1 VGAVA
6 RAVWGAAAVSAAAFA
21 VQGGEYSTT
30 DLRAQR
36 ARRAALLAEVDT
48 LSRVVDSLRGL
59 ERRLRADPA
68 LQERVAREEFGM
80 VRGDKELLYRFAEP
94 PAAGPAAGT
103 AAPGGA
109 AAPPRT
115 ERGAGG

>member
-1 VGAVA
+1 VGLVA
-6 RAVWGAAAVSAAAFA
+6 RVVVAGAAAAAAAFA

-48 LSRVVDSLRGL
+48 LTHVVDSLRTL
-59 ERRLRADPA
+59 ERRLRTDPV

-80 VRGDKELLYRFAEP
+80 VRGDKELLYRFADP
-94 PAAGPAAGT
+94 R
-103 AAPGGA
+103 PGGA
-109 AAPPRT
+109 AGAETAAPRPAGAPR
-115 ERGAGG
+115 